1 MITVFLKKKII
12 RTMKLNRG
20 PKQH

>member
-1 MITVFLKKKII
+1 
-12 RTMKLNRG
+12 MKLNRG